1 MSPRR
6 VKIPI
11 VGMTCASCAGHV
23 EEALRKTEGVLE
35 VAVNLANE
43 SASLLVEEKRI
54 ADALQSIRE
63 SGYEVLQN
71 RLTFSLGGM
80 TCATCAGHVEEAIRS
95 LPGVLTVQ
103 VNLATQRAYVDH
115 VVGLLQPMEVIRAVE
130 EAGYTAALIGENGD
144 REIEAR
150 RREQRDLALRL
161 WVSAALSLVVLAGS
175 MLGMIPGFPAWLTN
189 PYLLLVLATPVQ
201 FWAGWRFY
209 RGAWG
214 ALRHGATDMNTLV
227 ALGTSAAYFYS
238 VFVTFFPSTLEQSGL
253 PIATYFDTSAVI
265 ITLILFGKYLEAKA
279 KGRTSQAIRHLMNLQ
294 PPTATVLRD
303 GTENVV
309 PVEAVQV
316 GDLLLVRPGERI
328 PVDGRIE
335 EGSSEVDESMVTGEA
350 FPVPKRPNDLVTG
363 ATINRTGSF
372 RFRVERVG
380 KDTFLSQVVRL
391 VEDAQGSKAP
401 VQKLADRIAAIFV
414 PIVLGIAALTFLVW
428 WVWGPAPGYLLAL
441 NNAVAVLV
449 IACPCALGL
458 ATPTAIMVGTGRG
471 AQMGIL
477 IRGGEALEEAGRVD
491 TVIFDKTGTLTE
503 GKPRVER
510 IVPSQGSEG
519 ELLRIAAS
527 VESDSEHPLA
537 QAVRST
543 ALKRGIV
550 PIVAHGFQALP
561 GLGVRASVGG
571 QEVLLGSA
579 RYLEE
584 AGVIEFDRT
593 FEKQGFTA
601 LYLAAAGV
609 YRGAL
614 LIRDTLK
621 QEAQEVISTIKNGGL
636 EVWMITGD
644 TEASAHAVARQ
655 LGIERV
661 LAQVLPSGKTDQIRA
676 LQSQGKRVLMIGDGI
691 NDAPALAQA
700 DLGIALGT
708 GTDIALETADIA
720 LISGDLRGVG
730 KALALARQTMTTIRW
745 NLFWAFLYNILGIP
759 IAAGILYPFFGILLN
774 PIIAALAMAF
784 SSVFVVTNSLRLRSF
799 RA

>member
-1 MSPRR
+1 MSSRR

-11 VGMTCASCAGHV
+11 IGMTCASCVTHL
-23 EEALRKTEGVLE
+23 EEALMQTEGVLE
-35 VAVNLANE
+35 VAVNLPSE
-43 SASLLVEEKRI
+43 SASLFVEDGRI
-54 ADALQSIRE
+54 ADVVRSIRE
-63 SGYEVLQN
+63 SGYDVLQD
-71 RLTFSLGGM
+71 RTTFLIGGM
-80 TCATCAGHVEEAIRS
+80 TCASCAAHVEDSIRP
-95 LPGVLTVQ
+95 LPGILSVQ
-103 VNLATQRAYVDH
+103 VNLATEKAYVDH
-115 VVGLLQPMEVIRAVE
+115 VVGLLQPKEVIRAVE
-130 EAGYTAALIGENGD
+130 EAGYTATLVGESRD
-144 REIEAR
+144 REVEAR

-161 WVSAALSLVVLAGS
+161 WVSAALSLVILAGS
-175 MLGMIPGFPAWLTN
+175 MLGMVPGFPAWLANT
-189 PYLLLVLATPVQ
+189 YLLLLLATPVQ

-214 ALRHGATDMNTLV
+214 ALRHGTTDMNTLV

-238 VFVTFFPSTLEQSGL
+238 VFVTFFPWVLERSGL
-253 PIATYFDTSAVI
+253 SVATYFDTSAVI

-279 KGRTSQAIRHLMNLQ
+279 KGRTSQAIRRLMNLQ
-294 PPTATVLRD
+294 PPTATVIRD
-303 GTENVV
+303 GVEGELT
-309 PVEAVQV
+309 VEAVQV
-316 GDLLLVRPGERI
+316 GDLILVRPGERI
-328 PVDGRIE
+328 PVDGKIE

-350 FPVPKRPNDLVTG
+350 FPVPKGPGDAVTG
-363 ATINRTGSF
+363 ATINGTGSF
-372 RFRVERVG
+372 RFRAERVG
-380 KDTFLSQVVRL
+380 KDTFLAQVVRL

-414 PIVLGIAALTFLVW
+414 PVVLGIAALTFLVW
-428 WVWGPAPGYLLAL
+428 WVWGPPPSYLLAL

-458 ATPTAIMVGTGRG
+458 ATPTAVMVGTGRG

-477 IRGGEALEEAGRVD
+477 IRSGEALEEAGRVD
-491 TVIFDKTGTLTE
+491 TVIFDKTGTLTV

-510 IVPSQGSEG
+510 IVPSQGSEE
-519 ELLRIAAS
+519 ELLSIAAG
-527 VESDSEHPLA
+527 VEIDSEHPLA
-537 QAVRST
+537 QAVRSY
-543 ALKRGIV
+543 AAERGIT
-550 PIVAHGFQALP
+550 PAAAHGFQALP
-561 GLGVRASVGG
+561 GLGVRASVEEL
-571 QEVLLGSA
+571 EVLLGSA
-579 RYLEE
+579 RYLKE
-584 AGVIEFDRT
+584 AGVAEVDRS
-593 FEKQGFTA
+593 FERQGFTA

-621 QEAQEVISTIKNGGL
+621 PEAQEVIATSQKKGL

-644 TEASAHAVARQ
+644 TEVSAQAVARQ

-661 LAQVLPSGKTDQIRA
+661 LAQVLPSGKTDQIKV
-676 LQSQGKRVLMIGDGI
+676 LQAKGKRVLMVGDGI

-708 GTDIALETADIA
+708 GTDVALETADIA
-720 LISGDLRGVG
+720 LVSGDLRGVG
-730 KALALARQTMTTIRW
+730 KALALARQTMATIRW
-745 NLFWAFLYNILGIP
+745 NLFWAFLYNVLGIP

>member
-1 MSPRR
+1 MQ
-6 VKIPI
+6 
-11 VGMTCASCAGHV
+11 
-23 EEALRKTEGVLE
+23 TEGVLE
-35 VAVNLANE
+35 VVVNLANE
-43 SASLLVEEKRI
+43 SASLLVEDGRI
-54 ADALQSIRE
+54 ADVARSIRE
-63 SGYEVLQN
+63 SGFDVLQD
-71 RLTFSLGGM
+71 RTTFLIGGM
-80 TCATCAGHVEEAIRS
+80 TCATCAAHVEEAIRS
-95 LPGVLTVQ
+95 LPSVLSVQ
-103 VNLATQRAYVDH
+103 VNLATERAYVDYM
-115 VVGLLQPMEVIRAVE
+115 VGLLQPKEVIRAVE
-130 EAGYTAALIGENGD
+130 EAGYTATLVGENRD
-144 REIEAR
+144 REVEAR

-161 WVSAALSLVVLAGS
+161 WVSAALSLVILAGS
-175 MLGMIPGFPAWLTN
+175 MLGMVPGFPTWLAN

-227 ALGTSAAYFYS
+227 ALGTSAAYLYS

-253 PIATYFDTSAVI
+253 PSATYFDTSAVI

-294 PPTATVLRD
+294 PPTATVIRD
-303 GTENVV
+303 GVESVA
-309 PVEAVQV
+309 PAEAVQV

-350 FPVPKRPNDLVTG
+350 FPVPKRLGDLVTG
-363 ATINRTGSF
+363 ATINGSGSL
-372 RFRVERVG
+372 RFRAERVG
-380 KDTFLSQVVRL
+380 KDTFLAQVVRL

-414 PIVLGIAALTFLVW
+414 PIVLGIAALTFLIW
-428 WVWGPAPGYLLAL
+428 WALGPAPSYLLAL

-477 IRGGEALEEAGRVD
+477 IRSGQALEEAGRVD
-491 TVIFDKTGTLTE
+491 TVIFDKTGTLTA

-510 IVPSQGSEG
+510 IVPSQGSEE
-519 ELLRIAAS
+519 ELLSIAAS

-537 QAVRST
+537 QAVRSYAVENGITPT
-543 ALKRGIV
+543 A
-550 PIVAHGFQALP
+550 ADGFQALP
-561 GLGVRASVGG
+561 GLGVQASVGG

-584 AGVIEFDRT
+584 AGVVELERS
-593 FEKQGFTA
+593 FEGQGFTA
-601 LYLAAAGV
+601 LYLAVAGV

-621 QEAQEVISTIKNGGL
+621 PEAQEVISTIKNGGL

-655 LGIERV
+655 LGIDRV
-661 LAQVLPSGKTDQIRA
+661 LAQVLPSGKTDQIKA

-708 GTDIALETADIA
+708 GTDVALESADVA
-720 LISGDLRGVG
+720 LVSGDLRGVG
-730 KALALARQTMTTIRW
+730 KALALARQTMATIRW
-745 NLFWAFLYNILGIP
+745 NLFWAFLYNVLGIP

>member
-1 MSPRR
+1 MSSKR

-11 VGMTCASCAGHV
+11 VGMTCASCVTHL
-23 EEALRKTEGVLE
+23 EEVLMQTEGVLE
-35 VAVNLANE
+35 VAVNLPSE
-43 SASLLVEEKRI
+43 SASLLVEDGRI
-54 ADALQSIRE
+54 ADVVRSIRE
-63 SGYEVLQN
+63 SGYEVLQD
-71 RLTFSLGGM
+71 RTTFAIGGM
-80 TCATCAGHVEEAIRS
+80 TCASCAAHVEEAIRS
-95 LPGVLTVQ
+95 LPGVLSVQ
-103 VNLATQRAYVDH
+103 VNLATERAYVDL
-115 VVGLLQPMEVIRAVE
+115 VVGLLEEKEVIRAVE
-130 EAGYTAALIGENGD
+130 EAGYTATLVGESRD
-144 REIEAR
+144 REVEAR

-161 WVSAALSLVVLAGS
+161 WVSTALSLVILAGS
-175 MLGMIPGFPAWLTN
+175 MLGMVPGFPAWLAN

-214 ALRHGATDMNTLV
+214 AVRHGTTDMNTLV
-227 ALGTSAAYFYS
+227 ALGTSAAYLYS
-238 VFVTFFPSTLEQSGL
+238 VFVTFFPWVLERSGL
-253 PIATYFDTSAVI
+253 SVATYFDTSAVI

-279 KGRTSQAIRHLMNLQ
+279 KGRTSQAIRRLMNLQ
-294 PPTATVLRD
+294 PPTATVMRD
-303 GTENVV
+303 GVEGEL

-335 EGSSEVDESMVTGEA
+335 EGTSEVDESMVTGEA
-350 FPVPKRPNDLVTG
+350 FPVPKGPGDAVTG
-363 ATINRTGSF
+363 ATINGTGSF
-372 RFRVERVG
+372 RFRAERVG
-380 KDTFLSQVVRL
+380 KDTFLAQVVRL
-391 VEDAQGSKAP
+391 VEDAHGSKAP

-414 PIVLGIAALTFLVW
+414 PVVLGIAALTFLVW
-428 WVWGPAPGYLLAL
+428 WVWGPPPSYLLAL

-458 ATPTAIMVGTGRG
+458 ATPTAVMVGTGRG
-471 AQMGIL
+471 AEMGIL
-477 IRGGEALEEAGRVD
+477 IRSGEALEEAGRVD
-491 TVIFDKTGTLTE
+491 TVIFDKTGTLTV
-503 GKPRVER
+503 GKTRVER
-510 IVPSQGSEG
+510 IVPSQGSAE
-519 ELLRIAAS
+519 ELLSIAAG

-537 QAVRST
+537 QAVRSY
-543 ALKRGIV
+543 AIERGIT
-550 PIVAHGFQALP
+550 PTAAFGFQALP
-561 GLGVRASVGG
+561 GLGVRATVGG

-584 AGVIEFDRT
+584 AGVVELERS
-593 FEKQGFTA
+593 FEGQGFTA

-609 YRGAL
+609 YRGVL

-621 QEAQEVISTIKNGGL
+621 PEAQEVITTSKKNGL

-644 TEASAHAVARQ
+644 TEVSAQAVARQ

-661 LAQVLPSGKTDQIRA
+661 LAQVLPSGKTDQVKA
-676 LQSQGKRVLMIGDGI
+676 LQAKGKRVLMVGDGI

-700 DLGIALGT
+700 NLGIALGT
-708 GTDIALETADIA
+708 GTDVALETADVA
-720 LISGDLRGVG
+720 LVSGDLRGVG
-730 KALALARQTMTTIRW
+730 KALALARQTMATIRW
-745 NLFWAFLYNILGIP
+745 NLFWAFLYNVLGIP